1 MCAVRC
7 GDRQRASAASALDLV
22 FGSAFGALISL
33 LSFFPCSKVV
43 TPATLCV
50 RRSNLCRSLLF
61 RLFPITYI
69 RIHSSAPSILHSSI
83 HPTVAHP
90 PMVHW
95 SVHTRSPSPSCSLL
109 LILPFFSAFLL
120 YFSAHDFP
128 FVYPSMLP
136 APHHPSSA
144 SASFRSP
151 PPPPPNRSVCTPS
164 FTLGSYH
171 Y

>member
-43 TPATLCV
+43 TLATLCV

-69 RIHSSAPSILHSSI
+69 RIHSSALSILHSSI

-109 LILPFFSAFLL
+109 LILPLFFCFSLFLSPR
-120 YFSAHDFP
+120 FSLRIP
-128 FVYPSMLP
+128 FY
-136 APHHPSSA
+136 APGTAPPIVSVRVIPLSS
-144 SASFRSP
+144 S
-151 PPPPPNRSVCTPS
+151 PPNRSVCTPS

>member
-43 TPATLCV
+43 TLATLCV

-109 LILPFFSAFLL
+109 LILPFFLLFFFISQPTIFPSYTLLCSRHRTTHRQRPRHSALL
-120 YFSAHDFP
+120 LLLPLIGLSAH
-128 FVYPSMLP
+128 
-136 APHHPSSA
+136 PHS
-144 SASFRSP
+144 R
-151 PPPPPNRSVCTPS
+151 
-164 FTLGSYH
+164 
-171 Y
+171 